1 MKKLNLK
8 NIIIAIIIALSLIGT
23 TIFVTVVVLGNNNGQ
38 GGTNGGDAGDGGDE
52 TPGYVDDG
60 GWTDPE

>member
-23 TIFVTVVVLGNNNGQ
+23 TIFVTVVVLGNNGQ